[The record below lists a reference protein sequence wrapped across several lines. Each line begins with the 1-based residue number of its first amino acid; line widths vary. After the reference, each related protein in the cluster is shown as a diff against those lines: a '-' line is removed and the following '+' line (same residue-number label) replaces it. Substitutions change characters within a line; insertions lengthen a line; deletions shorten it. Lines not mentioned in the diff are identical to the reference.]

1 MISTTQPE
9 KQYCLTN
16 TLISLVDKFNFK
28 NLKMIPK
35 YTEII
40 HPLLKLIAEEALT
53 RRSAA
58 ENLAKI
64 FNLF

>member
-28 NLKMIPK
+28 NLIIGIDKIQDFELSK
-35 YTEII
+35 KTLNLLSNLNFLIDIYTSGVT
-40 HPLLKLIAEEALT
+40 L
-53 RRSAA
+53 
-58 ENLAKI
+58 
-64 FNLF
+64 

>member
-28 NLKMIPK
+28 NL
-35 YTEII
+35 II
-40 HPLLKLIAEEALT
+40 GIDKIQDYELSKKTLNLL
-53 RRSAA
+53 S
-58 ENLAKI
+58 NLN
-64 FNLF
+64 FL